1 MALGSPWWGCLAP
14 QQSWKPSSSPAPDRG
29 LRRKDGSRV
38 WQGEGVLSRDQA
50 GSLGVT
56 EWSSSCPILRAFPGV
71 YTAFLVLEDLGKTRA
86 LVAFRRP
93 RVGRLFSG
101 G

>member
-14 QQSWKPSSSPAPDRG
+14 QQPWKPSSPPALDRG
-29 LRRKDGSRV
+29 LRRKGGSWV

-56 EWSSSCPILRAFPGV
+56 KWSSSCPILRAFPGV

-86 LVAFRRP
+86 LVAFPRP